1 MFGSKAK
8 DKRTSTGER
17 REKDRISLS
26 LVQEK
31 EEKKTKG
38 EKEVVPLVKS
48 WSKKKKGQSIYFILF
63 DCILKVAGFTFTTT
77 RTKDKIPIG
86 PLSTMFIFFGL
97 YSTASSRIKGK
108 ARS

>member
-8 DKRTSTGER
+8 DKRTSTSER

-38 EKEVVPLVKS
+38 EKEVAPLVKREKVGKKI
-48 WSKKKKGQSIYFILF
+48 KKKKGQSIYFILF
-63 DCILKVAGFTFTTT
+63 DCVLKVAGFTFTTA
-77 RTKDKIPIG
+77 IPIG
-86 PLSTMFIFFGL
+86 PLSTMFIFL
-97 YSTASSRIKGK
+97 AYIQQQVQE
-108 ARS
+108 

>member
-38 EKEVVPLVKS
+38 EKEVVPLVKREKVGQ
-48 WSKKKKGQSIYFILF
+48 KKKKGPKYLF
-63 DCILKVAGFTFTTT
+63 YIV
-77 RTKDKIPIG
+77 
-86 PLSTMFIFFGL
+86 
-97 YSTASSRIKGK
+97 
-108 ARS
+108 